1 MFLNALRNICRA
13 FRPSLGLRL
22 TWDTGLRF
30 SVAALRL
37 AQNPPK
43 GTDTDTCRQTDT
55 PTHTDR
61 HRHTDGTPARSVH
74 DPNTSQTTAP
84 RLAVSPHRPSALLRV
99 WAPCGV
105 LQVSPVNA
113 LACCV
118 LLVFSFLL
126 SCCGRTERCVILH
139 NYLMLMQDCLD
150 RP

>member
-30 SVAALRL
+30 SIAALRL

-74 DPNTSQTTAP
+74 DPNTQAFCFVEGVGPLWGIAGFACKSPPALPSLFSLQQLFTA
-84 RLAVSPHRPSALLRV
+84 AD
-99 WAPCGV
+99 
-105 LQVSPVNA
+105 
-113 LACCV
+113 
-118 LLVFSFLL
+118 
-126 SCCGRTERCVILH
+126 E
-139 NYLMLMQDCLD
+139 LMQLD
-150 RP
+150 GW